1 MGCRQTRLGGSRVS
15 FRGEKRQGLMAV
27 VSTQTKKYLR
37 PGSRIIPVVFLPS

>member
-1 MGCRQTRLGGSRVS
+1 MGCRQARLGGSRVG